1 MHFENWDALTIIEYM
16 VMLSKFEEMICIL
29 ITSLRPGNEIKN
41 SFNYLRLFICD
52 YAHQECCNSTVLPSY
67 LFIYLFIIIF
77 MKRQTMNEQ
86 SEKSRKQFTYES
98 TIKEFYYDRSVVPI
112 EKPLEKMDWKLRQ

>member
-1 MHFENWDALTIIEYM
+1 
-16 VMLSKFEEMICIL
+16 
-29 ITSLRPGNEIKN
+29 
-41 SFNYLRLFICD
+41 
-52 YAHQECCNSTVLPSY
+52 
-67 LFIYLFIIIF
+67 